1 MTTKD
6 YEFID
11 NKYNLTYAKIML
23 YSHMCIG
30 YFEKIVSKSTNL
42 SVKKVNWY

>member
-1 MTTKD
+1 MTTNYYK
-6 YEFID
+6 FID
-11 NKYNLTYAKIML
+11 NKYNLTYGKIIL

-42 SVKKVNWY
+42 SVKKVN

>member
-1 MTTKD
+1 MTTNYYK
-6 YEFID
+6 FID

-42 SVKKVNWY
+42 SVKKVN

>member
-1 MTTKD
+1 MTTED

-11 NKYNLTYAKIML
+11 NKYNLTCGKIMP
-23 YSHMCIG
+23 YPHMCIG

-42 SVKKVNWY
+42 SVRKVN